1 MEQEDTER
9 RPFERVFL
17 YFKKNKVKISTAI
30 KKPFPFFE
38 FLRDNEL
45 ITNKMYDDFQDS
57 YSNLVPLQKVVYR
70 ALEELEKRLDLVVLR
85 VLFSE
90 ENLRAYPD
98 LELILQSFENVL
110 QNKLCS
116 HESDRGDPN
125 SQLSLEQGRDDSSSQ
140 QSLTWSPLDPS
151 SSDGQRISERRNAT
165 IIQGNQTENH
175 QSTSFQI
182 DNVMSLQENGL
193 SEDQATTRQGPD
205 SEPEESCELE
215 VQLSNSDPYLE
226 PHSPLPW
233 NEERAEVRSQ
243 GTQIYPC
250 SVHLVDIKQEKSLFV
265 SGGEETEARTSHNQ
279 EDEVIVLSSEDSN
292 DGSNCWEESTPV
304 ICQSKSVDSRKTFTF
319 RKTLRRRGPR
329 IPRQHNVDFSS
340 PELPVTCGIAKGIL
354 YKNKFE
360 EGIHV
365 KSIRNAAGEW
375 FALREFEIIGKREQS
390 KNWKQSIRSYGWT
403 LKELIERGAL
413 PSPPSRKGK
422 KKNTPNPQRTK
433 RKLENSKQCTVCG
446 QRRRLYHCTIC
457 RKFYHKRCH
466 IPPVEVKR
474 GLWSCVFCK
483 TKDQLRCQENQ
494 ARLKESEV
502 LRWRMLPEKQLKC
515 ELLLLTMYCHSKSRF
530 FIHKP
535 KQNKA
540 DFPGLKNMWLNKI
553 KYRLEKKAYHSVQRF
568 VEDMRLIFQNHSIF
582 YQNHKFNN
590 LGVTVGGLFEK
601 TFKRIFSIEDTSK

>member
-182 DNVMSLQENGL
+182 DN
-193 SEDQATTRQGPD
+193 
-205 SEPEESCELE
+205 ESCELE

-279 EDEVIVLSSEDSN
+279 EDEVIEKERHGKCLIQNIKIPMNTSF
-292 DGSNCWEESTPV
+292 
-304 ICQSKSVDSRKTFTF
+304 IK
-319 RKTLRRRGPR
+319 GPR

-422 KKNTPNPQRTK
+422 
-433 RKLENSKQCTVCG
+433 V
-446 QRRRLYHCTIC
+446 I
-457 RKFYHKRCH
+457 
-466 IPPVEVKR
+466 IPRPP
-474 GLWSCVFCK
+474 
-483 TKDQLRCQENQ
+483 
-494 ARLKESEV
+494 A
-502 LRWRMLPEKQLKC
+502 LPSIAFHLLQKC

-582 YQNHKFNN
+582 YQVRFNN